1 MQVFFLM
8 CTADASVGDAFR
20 FLVAVVVF
28 DSKMVVEVCD
38 VVEAFAIAAIADTA
52 NDAIVGPTSK
62 CSLRYMIALLC

>member
-1 MQVFFLM
+1 MLSVFLLLLL
-8 CTADASVGDAFR
+8 CLTP
-20 FLVAVVVF
+20 
-28 DSKMVVEVCD
+28 KMVVEVCD